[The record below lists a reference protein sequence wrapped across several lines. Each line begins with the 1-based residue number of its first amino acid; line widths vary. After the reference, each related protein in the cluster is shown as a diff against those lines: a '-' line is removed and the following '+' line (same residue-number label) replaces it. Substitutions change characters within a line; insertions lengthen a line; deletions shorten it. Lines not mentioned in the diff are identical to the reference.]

1 MKLVAIIIKQNNYDS
16 PIVIHGV
23 SYNDQML
30 IKHQNYILHKISQKK
45 NFAQMEDEILQAFEG
60 AELSFKLNCYFHQY
74 HDVSKQK
81 LTLSKSTLYL
91 ML

>member
-1 MKLVAIIIKQNNYDS
+1 MKLAAIIIKQNNYDP

-23 SYNDQML
+23 MYNNQML

-45 NFAQMEDEILQAFEG
+45 NFAQMEDEILKAFEET
-60 AELSFKLNCYFHQY
+60 ELSFKLNCYFHQF

-81 LTLSKSTLYL
+81 NNFILTKIVL